1 MLKHQPKTL
10 AKVLDYIAR
19 RCPGEYGLFWDP
31 DGAMPWKEFYWT
43 LQEDPSLRFVRE
55 STIRE
60 LALLGIELPWKLDG
74 NMLRLCP
81 EVASPSY
88 PPASEVP
95 ERLYFGLRPKNLVRT
110 QENGLASSS
119 RRFIALCADRE
130 LALRIAK
137 RREQSPI
144 LIEILAREAS
154 GSGLPFLVAGPQLY
168 LVESVPV
175 KFILFPKIRQNFA
188 ERLAGGVRKPVD
200 MPSPPLAPGSFIV
213 EPRHFEA
220 QDPGQ
225 ISNRNVKKNASP
237 KGWKKER
244 RTERHKRDV

>member
-10 AKVLDYIAR
+10 AKILDYIAR
-19 RCPGEYGLFWDP
+19 RSPGEHGLFWDT
-31 DGAMPWKEFYWT
+31 DGAMPWKEFYWA

-81 EVASPSY
+81 EVARPSY
-88 PPASEVP
+88 PPASDVP
-95 ERLYFGLRPKNLVRT
+95 ERLYFGLRPKNMVRT
-110 QENGLASSS
+110 QEIGLNSSR
-119 RRFIALCADRE
+119 RRFIAVCADRD

-154 GSGLPFLVAGPQLY
+154 GKGVSLSCRRAGSLSCRIRPGGIY
-168 LVESVPV
+168 LLSKASPGRRR
-175 KFILFPKIRQNFA
+175 KACRWRAQ
-188 ERLAGGVRKPVD
+188 AGGQALPCPCARLVYR
-200 MPSPPLAPGSFIV
+200 
-213 EPRHFEA
+213 
-220 QDPGQ
+220 
-225 ISNRNVKKNASP
+225 
-237 KGWKKER
+237 
-244 RTERHKRDV
+244 